1 MNIRTK
7 MLLCFTVFLLLLNG
21 AVFLLYQTSEEM
33 MSDYDRR
40 MRRLLLLN
48 EVSQRTNR
56 LMEHLNA
63 YVSEK
68 EGRYA
73 RAYEQEFRWL
83 QQHRRQVGAISPALS
98 DRLAA
103 ENYEHMIESLLE
115 EAALTVYH
123 FQAGNI
129 GLYSSHLHE
138 MMNIALFLQE
148 ETLNL
153 IDDELTAYQQR
164 YDEVE
169 RRNRYFRY
177 MGMGLFVTT
186 ICLGVLLAVFFSG
199 SLTKPIIHLAHAARA
214 IGAGRLDG
222 PDVKP
227 TTNDEL
233 RLLTI
238 TFNDMRRN
246 LRQLIEEMKQKAELD
261 RLVKELELKSL
272 QSQIN
277 PHFLFN
283 TLNTVS
289 KMAYLEEAEQTSRL
303 IEAVAAILRYN
314 LGELQRTVALADE
327 VRIAREYFFIQQ
339 TRFFDRIKFSIEAES
354 SCLDQ
359 RLPPLTLQPLIENAF
374 IHGIESYERG
384 AELTV
389 SIYEK
394 NHRVIIEV
402 KDNGVGMDERM
413 KAELEAFIRGEETPA
428 RREQRRGHSTG
439 IGLRNVIRRL
449 QLFYG
454 VTDVAEIESAPEK
467 GTTIRL
473 LLPRWQGGM
482 SSESSDRG

>member
-1 MNIRTK
+1 MNIRAK
-7 MLLCFTVFLLLLNG
+7 MLFCFTVFLLLLNG

-33 MSDYDRR
+33 MSDYDQR

-56 LMEHLNA
+56 MTEQLNA

-73 RAYEQEFRWL
+73 RAYEQEYRWL
-83 QQHRRQVGAISPALS
+83 QQRRQQLGAVLSVLS

-115 EAALTVYH
+115 EAALTFYH

-138 MMNIALFLQE
+138 TMDIASFLQE
-148 ETLNL
+148 ETLHL
-153 IDDELTAYQQR
+153 IDDELTAYQRR

-169 RRNRYFRY
+169 RRNRDFRY
-177 MGMGLFVTT
+177 MGMGLFATT

-222 PDVKP
+222 PDVRP

-289 KMAYLEEAEQTSRL
+289 KMAYLEEAAQTSRL

-314 LGELQRTVALADE
+314 LGDLQRTVALADE

-339 TRFFDRIKFSIEAES
+339 TRFFDRIKFSLETEP

-359 RLPPLTLQPLIENAF
+359 LLPPLTLQPLIENAF
-374 IHGIESYERG
+374 IHGIETYEQG
-384 AELTV
+384 AELSV
-389 SIYEK
+389 SVFAE
-394 NHRVIIEV
+394 NGRVVVEV
-402 KDNGVGMDERM
+402 RDNGVGMDEQV
-413 KAELEAFIRGEETPA
+413 KQEIDALIRGEEPPA
-428 RREQRRGHSTG
+428 LREQGRGHSTG

-454 VTDVAEIESAPEK
+454 VMDIAEIESAPGK
-467 GTTIRL
+467 GTAVRL
-473 LLPRWQGGM
+473 WLPRWQRGM
-482 SSESSDRG
+482 NDESGDRR

>member
-21 AVFLLYQTSEEM
+21 AVFLLYQTSEKM
-33 MSDYDRR
+33 MSDYDDR

-48 EVSQRTNR
+48 EVSQRANR
-56 LMEHLNA
+56 MMEQLNA

-68 EGRYA
+68 EGRYV
-73 RAYEQEFRWL
+73 RAYEEEFRWL
-83 QQHRRQVGAISPALS
+83 QQRRSEAGGALS
-98 DRLAA
+98 ALSGRLAA

-123 FQAGNI
+123 FEAGNI
-129 GLYSSHLHE
+129 SLYSDHLHE
-138 MMNIALFLQE
+138 TMNIASFLQE
-148 ETLNL
+148 ETLHL
-153 IDDELTAYQQR
+153 IDDELTAYQHQ
-164 YDEVE
+164 YDEVA

-186 ICLGVLLAVFFSG
+186 LCLGVLLAVFFSG
-199 SLTKPIIHLAHAARA
+199 SLTKPIIELAHAARA

-222 PDVKP
+222 PDVEP
-227 TTNDEL
+227 AASDEL
-233 RLLTI
+233 RLLAV
-238 TFNDMRRN
+238 TFNDMRRS
-246 LRQLIEEMKQKAELD
+246 LKQLIAEMEQKAELD

-314 LGELQRTVALADE
+314 LGDLQRTVTLADE

-339 TRFFDRIKFSIEAES
+339 TRFFDRIKFTLEAEP
-354 SCLDQ
+354 SCLGQ
-359 RLPPLTLQPLIENAF
+359 PLPPLTLQPLIENAF
-374 IHGIESYERG
+374 IHGIESYEHG
-384 AELTV
+384 AELAVT
-389 SIYEK
+389 IYEQD
-394 NHRVIIEV
+394 RRIIVEV
-402 KDNGVGMDERM
+402 KDNGVGMDGQV
-413 KAELEAFIRGEETPA
+413 KAVLDALIRGEEWSV
-428 RREQRRGHSTG
+428 RREQGRGHSTG

-454 VTDVAEIESAPEK
+454 VMDVAEIESASGK
-467 GTTIRL
+467 GTTVRL
-473 LLPRWQGGM
+473 RLPRWQGGM
-482 SSESSDRG
+482 HGESGDRR

>member
-21 AVFLLYQTSEEM
+21 AVFLLYETSEEM
-33 MSDYDRR
+33 MSDYDQR

-48 EVSQRTNR
+48 EVSQRANR
-56 LMEHLNA
+56 MMEQLNV

-73 RAYEQEFRWL
+73 RAYEREFRWL
-83 QQHRRQVGAISPALS
+83 QQRRRQLGAILPVLS

-138 MMNIALFLQE
+138 TMNIASFLQE

-153 IDDELTAYQQR
+153 IDDELTAYQRR

-169 RRNRYFRY
+169 QRNRYFRY

-186 ICLGVLLAVFFSG
+186 LLLGALLAVFFSG
-199 SLTKPIIHLAHAARA
+199 HLTKPIILLSRAARSIA
-214 IGAGRLDG
+214 DGRLDG
-222 PDVKP
+222 PDIEP
-227 TTNDEL
+227 MTNDEL

-246 LRQLIEEMKQKAELD
+246 LKRLIAEMKQKAELD

-283 TLNTVS
+283 TLNTVA
-289 KMAYLEEAEQTSRL
+289 KMAYLEDAQQTSRL

-314 LGELQRTVALADE
+314 LGDLQRTVTLADE

-339 TRFFDRIKFSIEAES
+339 TRFFDRIKFSLEAEP

-359 RLPPLTLQPLIENAF
+359 PIPPLTLQPLIENAF
-374 IHGIESYERG
+374 IHGIETYEQG
-384 AELTV
+384 AELSV
-389 SIYEK
+389 SVFAE
-394 NHRVIIEV
+394 NGRVVVEV
-402 KDNGVGMDERM
+402 RDNGVGMDEQV
-413 KAELEAFIRGEETPA
+413 KAELDALIRGEEPPA
-428 RREQRRGHSTG
+428 RREQGRGHSTG

-454 VTDVAEIESAPEK
+454 VMDVAEIESAPRK
-467 GTTIRL
+467 GTMVRL
-473 LLPRWQGGM
+473 WLPRWQGGM
-482 SSESSDRG
+482 NGESGDRR

>member
-56 LMEHLNA
+56 LMEQLNA

-68 EGRYA
+68 EGKYA
-73 RAYEQEFRWL
+73 RAYEQQYRWL
-83 QQHRRQVGAISPALS
+83 QQQRRQLAANLAVLS

-103 ENYEHMIESLLE
+103 ENYEHMIESFLE

-129 GLYSSHLHE
+129 KLYSSHLHE
-138 MMNIALFLQE
+138 TMNIASFLQE

-153 IDDELTAYQQR
+153 IDDELTAYQKQ
-164 YDEVE
+164 YDEVA
-169 RRNRYFRY
+169 RRNRDFRY

-186 ICLGVLLAVFFSG
+186 LLFGVLLAVFFSG
-199 SLTKPIIHLAHAARA
+199 RLTKPIILLSRAAQA

-222 PDVKP
+222 PDVNP

-246 LRQLIEEMKQKAELD
+246 LKQLIAEMKQKAELD

-283 TLNTVS
+283 TLNTVA
-289 KMAYLEEAEQTSRL
+289 KMAYLEDAPQTSRL

-314 LGELQRTVALADE
+314 LGDLQRTVTLADE
-327 VRIAREYFFIQQ
+327 VRVAREYFFIQQ
-339 TRFFDRIKFSIEAES
+339 TRFFDRIKFSLEAEP
-354 SCLDQ
+354 SCLGQ

-374 IHGIESYERG
+374 IHGIESYEQG

-389 SIYEK
+389 SIAEGES
-394 NHRVIIEV
+394 RVIVEV
-402 KDNGVGMDERM
+402 RDNGVGMDEQV
-413 KAELEAFIRGEETPA
+413 KTEFEAFIRGEERES
-428 RREQRRGHSTG
+428 RREEGRGHSTG

-454 VTDVAEIESAPEK
+454 VTDVVDIESAPGR

-473 LLPRWQGGM
+473 RLPKWTKEG
-482 SSESSDRG
+482 

>member
-83 QQHRRQVGAISPALS
+83 QQHRRQVGAILPILS

-123 FQAGNI
+123 FQSGNI

-138 MMNIALFLQE
+138 TMNIALFLQE
-148 ETLNL
+148 ETLNF

-164 YDEVE
+164 YDEVV

-177 MGMGLFVTT
+177 MGMGLFATT
-186 ICLGVLLAVFFSG
+186 LYLGVLLAVFFSG

-222 PDVKP
+222 PDVRP

-314 LGELQRTVALADE
+314 LGDLQRTVALAEE
-327 VRIAREYFFIQQ
+327 VCIAREYFFIQQ

-354 SCLDQ
+354 ACLDQ

-389 SIYEK
+389 SICEK
-394 NHRVIIEV
+394 HDRVVIEV

-413 KAELEAFIRGEETPA
+413 KAELEAFIRGEETSA
-428 RREQRRGHSTG
+428 RREQGRGHSTG